1 MSTSHQ
7 QSAPAPSPHPAP
19 TTDGP
24 DPLAQASEAARR
36 LVDAVCHVVRG
47 SESTIRLVTCALLA
61 GGHVLVEDL
70 PGTGKTTMARAF
82 ARSIGG
88 TFARVQATADLMPAD
103 ITGSGIW
110 EPAHGGFR
118 FVAGPVFV
126 NVLVIDELNRTS
138 PRTQSAFMEALD
150 EGAITVDGVRHA
162 LPDPFF
168 ALATQNPGEQHGTF
182 PLPEGE
188 LDRFAVAVGLGTL
201 DLRTELDVVR
211 EQLVRPTVDD
221 LPPVLSPDQ
230 LRSVRAAV
238 RTTHV
243 SEPVLTHA
251 VQLARATRSDPRVV
265 HGVSSR
271 AALSLV
277 RTAQAHAVLQGR
289 AFVTPDDT
297 KAVAVAALAHRLVLR
312 GSGSERTAAVA
323 LVEDLLGRLP
333 VPLAPT
339 DS

>member
-1 MSTSHQ
+1 MST
-7 QSAPAPSPHPAP
+7 PHPA
-19 TTDGP
+19 
-24 DPLAQASEAARR
+24 AADITSPGEIARH
-36 LVDAVCHVVRG
+36 LVATVCRVVRG
-47 SESTIRLVTCALLA
+47 SENTVRLVTCALLG

-88 TFARVQATADLMPAD
+88 TFARVQATADLMAAD

-110 EPAHGGFR
+110 EPKHGGFR
-118 FVAGPVFV
+118 FVPGPMFV
-126 NVLVIDELNRTS
+126 NVLVVDELNRTS

-150 EGAITVDGVRHA
+150 EGAVTVDGVRHA

-188 LDRFAVAVGLGTL
+188 LDRFAVAVSLGAL
-201 DLRTELDVVR
+201 DLQTEVDVVR
-211 EQLVRPTVDD
+211 EQLVRPTVDA
-221 LPPVLSPDQ
+221 LTPVLTLEH
-230 LRSVRAAV
+230 LRTVRAAV
-238 RTTHV
+238 RHTHV
-243 SEPVLTHA
+243 SDAVLEHA
-251 VQLARATRSDPRVV
+251 VQLARATRADPRVV

-277 RTAQAHAVLQGR
+277 RTAQAHAVLQGHG
-289 AFVTPDDT
+289 FMTPDDT
-297 KAVAVAALAHRLVLR
+297 KAVAVAALAHRMVLR
-312 GSGSERTAAVA
+312 GSGTERAAATDFVQ
-323 LVEDLLGRLP
+323 ELLDQLP

-339 DS
+339 AR